1 MNLLMRAAFVV
12 GAIFV
17 GANLINYSVLGNTGD
32 YLPGG
37 ERMGVWKAAKI
48 REACYPAFAVS
59 ERDGTLPKLT
69 TNDHRVAWQDLS
81 ETKTMTTALH
91 CYLVTHPN
99 AICEKNNRAYIV
111 DSINRYFSKFDEMI
125 EIAKRYGDS
134 EITTVKNLWDSPR
147 NRAIAAALRQ
157 DAGNGRLIK
166 ADFGWTVPAAM
177 RSIFDEYK
185 GATDNCARYAAK
197 A

>member
-17 GANLINYSVLGNTGD
+17 GVNLLNYFVLGNTAD

-37 ERMGVWKAAKI
+37 ERMGEWKAAKI
-48 REACYPAFAVS
+48 REACYPALEAP
-59 ERDGTLPKLT
+59 ERDGQLPKLT
-69 TNDHRVAWQDLS
+69 RIDHRVDWRDL
-81 ETKTMTTALH
+81 TRAQQMTAALN

-111 DSINRYFSKFDEMI
+111 DYINRYFAKFDEMI
-125 EIAKRYGDS
+125 DIAKRYGES
-134 EITTVKNLWDSPR
+134 EISTVRNLWDSPR
-147 NRAIAAALRQ
+147 NRAISAALKQ
-157 DAGNGRLIK
+157 DASSGRLIK
-166 ADFGWTVPAAM
+166 ADFGWTMPAAM
-177 RSIFDEYK
+177 KSIFDQYK
-185 GATDNCARYAAK
+185 GAADNCPK